1 MAIYPSR
8 STGPRGPSAP
18 SQETQPIN
26 IETWT
31 AEAAPSLRVVSLV
44 DPASVLGASAP
55 LAIPLDEHAKASHR
69 SSAVAGVDK
78 NSNEDADGLPT
89 TPHRKLLRR
98 DSLDRRN
105 ALLKGKEGSRRRQRW
120 ENDHLLS
127 NPHAVPPLPLDFSPH
142 PTHPHRSVPYFLA
155 PLWDVSRAQ
164 APASKPTTPHDPKAH
179 IPSTLRATLKRAKAA
194 KGLLQDLEESV
205 RHFVA
210 GWERKQAILKAQGL
224 HDVGD
229 DSEDEEIVFVG
240 RGGAMLDVPDS
251 PPRGRKGREDDAEK
265 EEEEEEEEVRR
276 EKLVFESAA
285 EDRGAS
291 FGRWLVHSIATYY
304 DLKTWSVTVGDP
316 ARREAY
322 VGIKL
327 QSGGLPVGEGK
338 AMGEE
343 GLPRPLWGMV

>member
-8 STGPRGPSAP
+8 STAPRGINAP
-18 SQETQPIN
+18 LQETQPIN
-26 IETWT
+26 IEAWT
-31 AEAAPSLRVVSLV
+31 AEATASLQAVTLV
-44 DPASVLGASAP
+44 DPASVRATSAP
-55 LAIPLDEHAKASHR
+55 LAIGLDEHAKASNR
-69 SSAVAGVDK
+69 SA
-78 NSNEDADGLPT
+78 ADNDDPEAA
-89 TPHRKLLRR
+89 PRRKLLRR

-127 NPHAVPPLPLDFSPH
+127 NPHAVPPLPSDFSPH

-155 PLWDVSRAQ
+155 PLWDISRAQ
-164 APASKPTTPHDPKAH
+164 TIASKPIVPHDPKAH
-179 IPSTLRATLKRAKAA
+179 IPTTLRATLKRAKAA

-210 GWERKQAILKAQGL
+210 CWERKQAVLKEKGL

-251 PPRGRKGREDDAEK
+251 PGRDRKGREEAEK
-265 EEEEEEEEVRR
+265 DEEVTR

-327 QSGGLPVGEGK
+327 QSGGMGEGK
-338 AMGEE
+338 MMGED

>member
-1 MAIYPSR
+1 MAIYPSQ
-8 STGPRGPSAP
+8 STVPRGASVPP
-18 SQETQPIN
+18 QETQPIN
-26 IETWT
+26 IEAWT
-31 AEAAPSLRVVSLV
+31 DEATASLRTVTLAA
-44 DPASVLGASAP
+44 PASVRGSSAA
-55 LAIPLDEHAKASHR
+55 LAIPLDEHPKLANRSLGAAADNDDDFEAASTSPR
-69 SSAVAGVDK
+69 
-78 NSNEDADGLPT
+78 
-89 TPHRKLLRR
+89 RKLLRR

-120 ENDHLLS
+120 ENDRLLS
-127 NPHAVPPLPLDFSPH
+127 NPHAVPPLPSDFSPH

-155 PLWDVSRAQ
+155 PLWDASRAAQ
-164 APASKPTTPHDPKAH
+164 PLPTNTPVPHDPKAH
-179 IPSTLRATLKRAKAA
+179 IPTTLRATLKRAKAA

-205 RHFVA
+205 RHFIA
-210 GWERKQAILKAQGL
+210 CWERKQALLQERGL

-251 PPRGRKGREDDAEK
+251 PGRGRKEREQ
-265 EEEEEEEEVRR
+265 EEAEEVRR

-327 QSGGLPVGEGK
+327 QSGGVGEGK
-338 AMGEE
+338 AMGEG

>member
-8 STGPRGPSAP
+8 STAPRGTSAP
-18 SQETQPIN
+18 PQETQPIN
-26 IETWT
+26 IEAWT
-31 AEAAPSLRVVSLV
+31 AAATASIRAVTLM
-44 DPASVLGASAP
+44 DPASVRGSSAP
-55 LAIPLDEHAKASHR
+55 LAIPLDEHAKASNR
-69 SSAVAGVDK
+69 SAVAAAD
-78 NSNEDADGLPT
+78 NNDDAEAAPD
-89 TPHRKLLRR
+89 TPRRKLLRR

-127 NPHAVPPLPLDFSPH
+127 NPHAVPPLPSDFLPH

-164 APASKPTTPHDPKAH
+164 PTATKATVPHDPKAH
-179 IPSTLRATLKRAKAA
+179 IPTTLRATLKRAKAA

-210 GWERKQAILKAQGL
+210 CWERKQAILKEKGL
-224 HDVGD
+224 HDIGD

-240 RGGAMLDVPDS
+240 RGGTMLDVPDS
-251 PPRGRKGREDDAEK
+251 PGRGRKGRE
-265 EEEEEEEEVRR
+265 EEERDEEVRR

-327 QSGGLPVGEGK
+327 QSGGMGEGK
-338 AMGEE
+338 VMGEE

>member
-1 MAIYPSR
+1 MAIYPSQGTASSGIR
-8 STGPRGPSAP
+8 AP
-18 SQETQPIN
+18 PQGTQRIN
-26 IETWT
+26 IEAWT
-31 AEAAPSLRVVSLV
+31 EEATASLRAVTLV
-44 DPASVLGASAP
+44 DPAIVRGTSAP
-55 LAIPLDEHAKASHR
+55 FAIPLDEHPKPSNR
-69 SSAVAGVDK
+69 SAAAAAEND
-78 NSNEDADGLPT
+78 DAEAALT
-89 TPHRKLLRR
+89 TPARKLLRR

-120 ENDHLLS
+120 ENDRLLS
-127 NPHAVPPLPLDFSPH
+127 NPHAVPPLPSDFSPH

-155 PLWDVSRAQ
+155 PLWDASRAQ
-164 APASKPTTPHDPKAH
+164 PLATKPIIPYDPKAH
-179 IPSTLRATLKRAKAA
+179 IPTTIRATLKRAKAA

-210 GWERKQAILKAQGL
+210 CWERKQAVLKEKGL
-224 HDVGD
+224 QDVGD

-251 PPRGRKGREDDAEK
+251 PGKGRKGRE
-265 EEEEEEEEVRR
+265 EEDELEEEVRR

-327 QSGGLPVGEGK
+327 QSGGMGEGK